1 MAHLKPAS
9 FLCLLTLVTV
19 GCGPV
24 AVYHKDR
31 TSFATLEQDL
41 LACEVQALRDAP
53 VANEI
58 RQDPPVFHPGRRICR
73 KDGSCYHTGGFW
85 REGRIY
91 TVDTNEGLRGRL
103 AQSCMIR
110 NDYTQIEAQRCPPG
124 TVRPPKDALG
134 RLVTPA
140 SDTCAISVKN
150 GPRVLRPAP

>member
-1 MAHLKPAS
+1 MAHVKPAS
-9 FLCLLTLVTV
+9 FLCLLGFVV
-19 GCGPV
+19 AGCGPV

-41 LACEVQALRDAP
+41 LTCEVQALRDAP

-73 KDGSCYHTGGFW
+73 KDGSCYHTGGYW

-91 TVDTNEGLRGRL
+91 TVDTNLGLRKRL
-103 AQSCMIR
+103 AQSCMIQEG
-110 NDYTQIEAQRCPPG
+110 YSQIEAHRCPPG

-134 RLVTPA
+134 QLITP
-140 SDTCAISVKN
+140 SQNTCAISVKA
-150 GPRVLRPAP
+150 GPLVLRPAP